1 MKASKTLWIKR
12 IIIGTAVAALPQVLL
27 ARGPD
32 RAEMPGCPPDAVLRG
47 APPLPPPMSG
57 LATHQMNPG
66 QPIPPGVELTDAQQD
81 AIFELMHA
89 QAPAQ
94 RELGKK
100 ADKALDEL
108 HRIATA
114 ERFDAKRARAL
125 ADAYAQ
131 ALAQLEFNR
140 AEGDAKLRA
149 LLTPEQRQ
157 SLDVQRKAPAEGRP
171 GPSER

>member
-1 MKASKTLWIKR
+1 MKASQTLWIKR

-32 RAEMPGCPPDAVLRG
+32 RAEMPGCPPDAVQRG
-47 APPLPPPMSG
+47 APPPPMG
-57 LATHQMNPG
+57 GHAVHTMIPG
-66 QPIPPGVELTDAQQD
+66 QPFLPGVELTDAQQD

-89 QAPAQ
+89 QAPAR

-108 HRIATA
+108 QRQGTA
-114 ERFDAKRARAL
+114 EHFNAKQARAF

-157 SLDVQRKAPAEGRP
+157 SLAAQRKAPAEGRP
-171 GPSER
+171 GPAER